1 MQLKGVIKEIKDVEI
16 ISDKFRKQVVLVE
29 QETKFDAVVPIEFVN
44 QKIDNVVPD
53 LKVGQQ
59 KTFLINIQGR
69 EWNGKYFVSLRC
81 FGVHSLEMEK
91 ALAEGNEQEQNG
103 DLPFQLIT

>member
-1 MQLKGVIKEIKDVEI
+1 MQLKGQIKEIRDVEI
-16 ISDKFRKQVVLVE
+16 ISEKFRKQVVLVE

-44 QKIDNVVPD
+44 QKIDNIVPD
-53 LKVGQQ
+53 LKVGQN

-81 FGVHSLEMEK
+81 FGVHSVQMEK
-91 ALAEGNEQEQNG
+91 ALAEGNEQEQNV
-103 DLPFQLIT
+103 DLPF